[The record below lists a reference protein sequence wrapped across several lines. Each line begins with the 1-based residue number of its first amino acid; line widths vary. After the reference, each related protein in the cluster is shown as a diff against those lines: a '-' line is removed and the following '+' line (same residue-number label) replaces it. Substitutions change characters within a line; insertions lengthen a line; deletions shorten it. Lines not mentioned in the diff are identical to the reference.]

1 MELEYAKMRVARA
14 PRAFPLNFTEFF
26 ECLPAIFNCY
36 RRIEFILSVKI
47 VDRLVYSLDRSWVYF
62 MYKKKLY
69 EGGYIVWSVYSENNS
84 ENCGSTRV
92 DILFYV
98 KRRIYRLKYILI
110 YCIIAYILSYCKGSN
125 LFWKSTRYIEL
136 GLDLCVKRSYTKEKC
151 RYAIILFYCK
161 GLIVVFNFRYR
172 YFKCK
177 W

>member
-84 ENCGSTRV
+84 ENCGSARV

-125 LFWKSTRYIEL
+125 LFWKSTRYIRWT
-136 GLDLCVKRSYTKEKC
+136 GGVGFGSLCKKKLY
-151 RYAIILFYCK
+151 K
-161 GLIVVFNFRYR
+161 GEV
-172 YFKCK
+172 
-177 W
+177 